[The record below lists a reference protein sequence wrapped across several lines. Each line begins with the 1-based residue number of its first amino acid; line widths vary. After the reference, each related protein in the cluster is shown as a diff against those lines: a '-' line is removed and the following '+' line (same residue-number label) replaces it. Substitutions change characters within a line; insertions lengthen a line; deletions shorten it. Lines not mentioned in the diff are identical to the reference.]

1 MASMASSPDLHLV
14 APTDYGALQDSAPVE
29 DSVILL
35 SDVTKRYEP
44 TPRWMRPFVRSHIR
58 TPVQALDGVDLAV
71 RAGEICAVV
80 GPNGAGKT
88 TLFRI
93 LVGLTTASTGCA
105 TVLGLDTE
113 RESEAVR
120 QVTGWMPSEDRS
132 LLMRATCKENLH
144 LHGRLQGLSAK
155 ELRARIPEML
165 AIVGLERQH
174 DSIVASLSAGQRAR
188 LRLARA
194 LLPEPSMLLLDE
206 PTGAIDPIAAHALLE
221 LITDLTRDRGLAVLL
236 SSHRLEEIEALQSYA
251 LLLDRG
257 RVRYSGELARLRD
270 SLERP
275 VVEIEFSGTAPA
287 LRVGA
292 MLIGMGIE
300 VATEEAVVRFSA
312 ERRTDVGG
320 LLAALERRDQREVR
334 RIREIPMP
342 LRDLIARMYA
352 SEPVNEGRVS

>member
-165 AIVGLERQH
+165 AVVGLERQH

-352 SEPVNEGRVS
+352 SDPVNEGRVS